1 MTPRAFRGLDWR
13 LEDGP
18 DLFDRTPSPRGSQK
32 PLDSH
37 VPGAPFCE
45 EDDQQSRSRLVAS
58 PVARL
63 CVSWGLAAFPR
74 RQRQD
79 ASNPFLQ
86 PTFTS
91 RAPAWNTT
99 SGDLPVERRGKTRR
113 RSTSRPPSCHGVSAD
128 GLPCGAGPPCGHP
141 ASSDSVLD
149 GTATASGRRAPP
161 QLSLG
166 QRREQLGLFSRP
178 SKGECSADSNPL
190 TPSLAIGTVRKA
202 PVLQSGWPRS
212 VPVHVNATGPCAR
225 PEVPSTEK
233 DRHLSP
239 FEPGC
244 GALPS
249 LADEGIHRT
258 FSSLFRKTSTR
269 PLHARCSLA
278 FWGPRA
284 LPRLLQ
290 VDIPAGT
297 TMDHSSIPNSR
308 GRPLGR
314 LPGIEG
320 RPSFPRRIADVSQ
333 GQGSRKTD
341 SRRSPP

>member
-1 MTPRAFRGLDWR
+1 MGLICSIGHHHRGDRKSLSTLTFPEHPSARRMTSSLVPDWW
-13 LEDGP
+13 P
-18 DLFDRTPSPRGSQK
+18 HPS
-32 PLDSH
+32 LDS
-37 VPGAPFCE
+37 VSRGALRPFLDE
-45 EDDQQSRSRLVAS
+45 
-58 PVARL
+58 
-63 CVSWGLAAFPR
+63 
-74 RQRQD
+74 QRQD

-161 QLSLG
+161 RLSLG
-166 QRREQLGLFSRP
+166 QGREQLGLFSRP

-190 TPSLAIGTVRKA
+190 TPSLATGPVRKA
-202 PVLQSGWPRS
+202 PMFQSGSLVRFRCTSMRP
-212 VPVHVNATGPCAR
+212 ALCAR

-249 LADEGIHRT
+249 LAGEGIHRT
-258 FSSLFRKTSTR
+258 CSSLFRKTSTR

-314 LPGIEG
+314 LPGI
-320 RPSFPRRIADVSQ
+320 
-333 GQGSRKTD
+333 
-341 SRRSPP
+341 